1 MEDRDECETAFF
13 KFHERKYAL
22 KYVSRAI
29 RFLQLDIKFLM
40 YFTFPIRISFTI
52 DSNIFERYVKYI
64 I

>member
-13 KFHERKYAL
+13 KLRERSAL

-29 RFLQLDIKFLM
+29 CFLQLDIKFLM
-40 YFTFPIRISFTI
+40 YFTFPIRISFTS
-52 DSNIFERYVKYI
+52 DSNIFERHVKYI